1 MNEDNVPCP
10 VCFRTYEC
18 ASDCEEQAESM
29 MIEDTIVRL
38 QTAVKKLLLEVGYP
52 VYEEISKEIDGSSAG
67 RRVVGIEPADP
78 KEYDLLSHDLDP
90 IAHPKPFRGEWPMPN
105 VTLTYGAITPYRYC
119 LYVKGS
125 PQERFIYPEQALEAF
140 EKAVKENKYDESIF
154 GL

>member
-1 MNEDNVPCP
+1 MDEDNVPCP

-18 ASDCEEQAESM
+18 APDCEEQAESM

-38 QTAVKKLLLEVGYP
+38 QTAVRELLVELNY
-52 VYEEISKEIDGSSAG
+52 YEEYENIG
-67 RRVVGIEPADP
+67 RARPLPMSTPEHYGLLPE
-78 KEYDLLSHDLDP
+78 DLEP

-119 LYVKGS
+119 LYVKGL
-125 PQERFIYPEQALEAF
+125 PKERFIYQEEALEAF
-140 EKAVKENKYDESIF
+140 EKAAKENKYDESIF